1 MALSTR
7 ARLAALGG
15 GIVLGVLGVTGYA
28 YAGGDSADGSTG
40 TGVSYVTT
48 DDGTG
53 AAADRDCPGHSGGSG
68 GSGGSDG
75 SDGSGPQS
83 PDGSAPA
90 PSPADA

>member
-15 GIVLGVLGVTGYA
+15 GIALGVLGVTGYA

-48 DDGTG
+48 DDGAGT
-53 AAADRDCPGHSGGSG
+53 AADRDCPGHQGGGSG
-68 GSGGSDG
+68 GSGGPGD
-75 SDGSGPQS
+75 SGPES
-83 PDGSAPA
+83 PSGSAPA
-90 PSPADA
+90 PNPADA

>member
-15 GIVLGVLGVTGYA
+15 GIALGVLGVTGYA
-28 YAGGDSADGSTG
+28 YAGGDPADGSTG

-53 AAADRDCPGHSGGSG
+53 AAADRDCPGHAGGSG
-68 GSGGSDG
+68 GSGPES
-75 SDGSGPQS
+75 PAS
-83 PDGSAPA
+83 PDSPDSPEGNAPA
-90 PSPADA
+90 PGPADA

>member
-15 GIVLGVLGVTGYA
+15 GIALGVLGVTGYA

-40 TGVSYVTT
+40 AGVSYVTT

-53 AAADRDCPGHSGGSG
+53 AAADRDCPGHDGGSG
-68 GSGGSDG
+68 GPGDSGGEG
-75 SDGSGPQS
+75 QQS
-83 PDGSAPA
+83 PSGSAPA

>member
-15 GIVLGVLGVTGYA
+15 GIALGVLGVTGYA

-40 TGVSYVTT
+40 TEVSYVTT

-68 GSGGSDG
+68 GSGGS
-75 SDGSGPQS
+75 GPES
-83 PDGSAPA
+83 PYRPGGSAPA